1 MYKALY
7 NTWKLKI
14 IIIIIYS
21 KGQPMLNQYY
31 LEVRKTM
38 IHCSKLCKK
47 IDFKRPLESKCRFA
61 YKMSKSEKKVR
72 MKQTFYQNI

>member
-1 MYKALY
+1 
-7 NTWKLKI
+7 
-14 IIIIIYS
+14 
-21 KGQPMLNQYY
+21 MLNQYY

-61 YKMSKSEKKVR
+61 YKMSKFEKKVR
-72 MKQTFYQNI
+72 MKQSFYQNI